1 VIQDEVGNFLL
12 TTCGIGNPKDGDFFP
27 LTVEFQEKYYA
38 TGKIGGNRFMKR
50 EGRPSEASILNSR
63 MIDRPIRPM
72 FPKGTRTDTQIIS
85 SIMSSS
91 GLSDFGWYG
100 ITGASL
106 SVMLAGVTEFEGP
119 VAGVRIASD
128 ESGNFIFD
136 PTFDQIATAH
146 LDLTVAGTLDAIT
159 MVESQGSEVSNQLM
173 VRAFEY
179 AHEIVKSLCHAQL
192 DFVAEYKKIHALPT
206 TTLLVGEMDIDT
218 VKKVRDTVTEAD
230 IQAVY
235 GLGKL
240 EFHDAMH
247 TLVDTVAEKIGYD
260 KETNTPKMGDIADS
274 VK

>member
-128 ESGNFIFD
+128 EAGNFIFD
-136 PTFDQIATAH
+136 PTFDQISAAH

-159 MVESQGSEVSNQLM
+159 MVESQGQEVSNELM

-179 AHEIVKSLCHAQL
+179 AHEIVKSLCNAQI
-192 DFVAEYKKIHALPT
+192 DFVAEYKKVHALPT
-206 TTLLVGEMDIDT
+206 TTLTVGEMDTET
-218 VKKVRDTVTEAD
+218 VTRVRDTVTETD

-247 TLVDTVAEKIGYD
+247 DLVEAVAEKLGYD

>member
-128 ESGNFIFD
+128 EAGNFIFD
-136 PTFDQIATAH
+136 PTFEQIEKAH

-159 MVESQGSEVSNQLM
+159 MVESQGQEVSNELM
-173 VRAFEY
+173 VKAFEY
-179 AHEIVKSLCHAQL
+179 AHDIVKRLCTAQIN
-192 DFVAEYKKIHALPT
+192 FVAEYKKVHALPT
-206 TTLLVGEMDIDT
+206 TTLIV
-218 VKKVRDTVTEAD
+218 
-230 IQAVY
+230 
-235 GLGKL
+235 
-240 EFHDAMH
+240 
-247 TLVDTVAEKIGYD
+247 
-260 KETNTPKMGDIADS
+260 
-274 VK
+274 